1 VNRIS
6 VPADL
11 RTGTLRLRTGPP
23 PAPIAPA
30 SGSHPLSRSAPGDG
44 RDQAYVW
51 HRFKATVSHLGELM
65 FGSSREISW
74 RFSPRPCS
82 VGKARYLVRSQLAEW
97 GADGQSGIAEL
108 LVSELVTNALCHAH
122 GTIRLT
128 ISLRDGLLRC
138 EVEDSDPALP
148 YVYQAREDED
158 RGRGLHLIDLL
169 SCCWGSVRTST
180 GKVVWFELPVR
191 AHSEN

>member
-1 VNRIS
+1 MNRAS

-11 RTGTLRLRTGPP
+11 RAGTTRLRTGPP
-23 PAPIAPA
+23 PPIAPVF
-30 SGSHPLSRSAPGDG
+30 GGRPLSRSAPEDG
-44 RDQAYVW
+44 HDQVRAW
-51 HRFKATVSHLGELM
+51 PRLRAIISRIGELM

-82 VGKARYLVRSQLAEW
+82 VGKARRLARSQLSEW
-97 GADGQSGIAEL
+97 GVDGQSGITEL

-128 ISLRDGLLRC
+128 LSLQDGLLRC
-138 EVEDSDPALP
+138 EVEDSDSALP
-148 YVYQAREDED
+148 SVYQAREDED

-169 SCCWGSVRTST
+169 SCCWGSIRTAT

-191 AHSEN
+191 AHPEI